1 MDCTL
6 SQLAAWALA
15 TAREERRR
23 DRGLLLLLRAAQ
35 ATEKGFSRIWD
46 ELSEES
52 DHG

>member
-6 SQLAAWALA
+6 SQLAGWARA

-23 DRGLLLLLRAAQ
+23 DRDLLLLLRAAQ